1 MEDSVGWVT
10 EIAPNASVV
19 STFYSTFDIAAGG
32 VFAPFPKIY
41 KRIKYTPTA
50 SGFAPA
56 NIETL
61 PLYTVII
68 KMDTGV
74 VTDIGWDDGCFFCAE
89 NTDECMHNS
98 FSVNSSTEISDDT
111 YRGCRKATDECYPE
125 TFTNAA
131 TNSTNSSS
139 SSTNVTLTTSDCDL
153 KIFVTWTGTDK
164 NGQYL
169 RSASKRFSRYRA
181 FGIATAYQ
189 SAVNLANE
197 GLDIANSAIDG
208 LKQVSATRL

>member
-50 SGFAPA
+50 SGFALA

-74 VTDIGWDDGCFFCAE
+74 VTDIGWDDGCFFCPE

-111 YRGCRKATDECYPE
+111 YRGCRKTTDECYPE
-125 TFTNAA
+125 TFTNAS
-131 TNSTNSSS
+131 STSSS
-139 SSTNVTLTTSDCDL
+139 SNTTNLTTSDCDL

-197 GLDIANSAIDG
+197 GLDIANTAIAQIKG
-208 LKQVSATRL
+208 VSATRL